1 MNGLCQNRGQE
12 QAAAHMDG
20 PLLVL
25 SCPGSGKTTTLMRRV
40 GSLIEAGVPAERI
53 LTVTFTKQA
62 AKAMK
67 EKYRE
72 LYGEDRLPCFSTIHA
87 LCLQM
92 LKSSGLTDYK
102 AVVSGSELEEVLKGL
117 VRSGRRTEKAKE
129 FSVCYSAARNTG
141 LPLDRVE
148 TEKMKKEEFLDMAE
162 RYEEWKRRE
171 GRLDFDDM
179 LLMALD
185 HFRHDEG
192 FRKTWSTCFS
202 YIQCDEYQDVNP
214 VQKELLY
221 YLAGERRCLCAVG
234 DDDQSIYRFRGADP
248 KVMFDFKKDLAP
260 VTTVSLGINYRSCQ
274 AIVNTAGA
282 FIKKNRDRFDKEFVS
297 FRGQKGE
304 TGRVTVKKLSKRS
317 AQMDFMA
324 KEIDERRIRGVPYEE
339 MAILVRTNRQ
349 TGIIGEGLEKY
360 GIPFYSPEPLRSIY
374 DEWPYKDIQSYLNL
388 ALGGGDNMDLMQI
401 LNKPQRYLSREAYRG
416 RPFELQ
422 ALLDGIRKEGR
433 PWKLVKSDME
443 KVTDFYNTFRPGS
456 LSLDDAPSR
465 LFAKLS
471 SVRYP
476 DIFREADAYTR
487 SMKAAYRDMENDA
500 RGFETIRQWMEHAR
514 RQRQLIA
521 QKNRERDSGAKGVR
535 LMTMHRSKGLEW
547 DTVFLP
553 DIIEDVMPSREGDLQ
568 EERRL
573 MYVAMT
579 RAKDCLYILS
589 YGRTSAFFDELRKR
603 R

>member
-72 LYGEDRLPCFSTIHA
+72 LYGEGRLPCFSTIHA

-141 LPLDRVE
+141 L
-148 TEKMKKEEFLDMAE
+148 
-162 RYEEWKRRE
+162 
-171 GRLDFDDM
+171 
-179 LLMALD
+179 ALD

-192 FRKTWSTCFS
+192 FRKTWGTCFS

-422 ALLDGIRKEGR
+422 ALLDGIRREGR
-433 PWKLVKSDME
+433 PWKFVKSDME

-487 SMKAAYRDMENDA
+487 SMKTAYGDMENDA